1 ITVKSITSHL
11 KGVWHFLSGCMVRAI
26 VGTMGGRLTA
36 LQFLR
41 SQGAEAVVAK
51 RELDESAAK
60 VLLGQF
66 GFPLTG
72 TETR

>member
-1 ITVKSITSHL
+1 
-11 KGVWHFLSGCMVRAI
+11 MVRAI

-41 SQGAEAVVAK
+41 SQGAEAVVAM
-51 RELDESAAK
+51 RELDESAEK
-60 VLLGQF
+60 VLLGQS